1 MSRYDEGLTAPK
13 TLTDRETALL
23 LRTTGERRGGF
34 RDHLLFSMALGTA
47 LREHELVALDMRD
60 VYDDEGTPRRRV
72 VLRTFKRSNPDR
84 NMQQVLLNETVRAK
98 LVKYRGWK
106 MRHGEAADGD
116 APVFV
121 SRHGKRLS
129 TRQVRRLIHVWQDR
143 AGVEANLSFHGLRHS
158 AITNLY
164 RDRRC
169 IKAAARFARQK
180 STRSA
185 DRYTHI
191 SDQELAMA
199 VDRLPC

>member
-106 MRHGEAADGD
+106 MRHGEAVDGD

-129 TRQVRRLIHVWQDR
+129 TRPGPPAHSRVARPRGGRGEPQLPRPASQRDNQPLPGPSVHQGGGALRSPEEHALRRPLHPHQ
-143 AGVEANLSFHGLRHS
+143 
-158 AITNLY
+158 
-164 RDRRC
+164 
-169 IKAAARFARQK
+169 
-180 STRSA
+180 
-185 DRYTHI
+185 
-191 SDQELAMA
+191 
-199 VDRLPC
+199 